1 MEEILLILG
10 KLYQKIQAA
19 SERSV
24 IVESSK
30 SPAFPMLLGQ
40 NATLDVRVVQLIRDS
55 RAVSYSV
62 LKRNNT
68 PGSSV
73 TDRIIPLDDFARVAR
88 EWTTYNLV
96 FELEGMLAK
105 NWLRIRYEQFVT
117 DPIKIV
123 RGVLSRLGETGP
135 DLSGFAGS
143 NTVNLHENHIVGGNR
158 NRFEIGNQSIQLDNE
173 WRTMMSWREKALV
186 TFITL
191 PVLLRHRYPLIV
203 SA

>member
-1 MEEILLILG
+1 
-10 KLYQKIQAA
+10 
-19 SERSV
+19 
-24 IVESSK
+24 
-30 SPAFPMLLGQ
+30 MLLGQ